1 MGGLSVAELWLIGG
15 ALLIAAEII
24 APGFFLI
31 WVGAAAVVT
40 GVASWAFG
48 LSPEIG
54 LLVFAV
60 TAVALVISARTWLPY
75 NVGDTTAPLLN
86 QRNARLIG
94 QMVRVEEAITL
105 TGGRVSVG
113 DGAWPARG
121 CEAAVGTTVKVTG
134 TDGNTLMVERVN

>member
-1 MGGLSVAELWLIGG
+1 MGGLSLAELWLIGG

-40 GVASWAFG
+40 AGAVWAFG

-75 NVGDTTAPLLN
+75 NSGTTAEPLLN
-86 QRNARLIG
+86 QRSARLVG
-94 QMVRVEEAITL
+94 QLVQVEEAITA
-105 TGGRVSVG
+105 TGGRVRVG

-121 CEAAVGTTVKVTG
+121 CGAAVGTTVKVTS
-134 TDGNTLMVERVN
+134 TDGNTLIVEKID